1 MNQSNKILLIDDDKD
16 VLEFLS
22 YNLIKVGFQV
32 NICLSSNEA
41 IEQIN
46 LFKPDLIILD
56 IVMNGIDGIELCEM
70 IRSKNTFNHIL
81 IVFFSVR
88 TEDYSKIAALE
99 AGADDYIV
107 KPIKPRFLIS
117 KIKSLMRRKIVQK
130 DISNNFIE
138 IGTFNIDSETF
149 KVNFDGLAYSLSK
162 KEFEIL
168 FLLASKP
175 VKVFTRDQIFD
186 LIWGNNELVSKRT
199 IDVHIRKIREKISQ
213 NLIETVKGVG
223 YRFKYKR

>member
-22 YNLIKVGFQV
+22 YNLIKVGYQV

>member
-70 IRSKNTFNHIL
+70 IRSKNIFNHIL

-117 KIKSLMRRKIVQK
+117 KIKSLMRRKIVQR
-130 DISNNFIE
+130 DVSNNFIE
-138 IGTFNIDSETF
+138 IGTFSIDSETF
-149 KVNFDGLAYSLSK
+149 KVNFDGLTYSLSK

-175 VKVFTRDQIFD
+175 IKVFTRNQIFD

-213 NLIETVKGVG
+213 SLIETVKGVG

>member
-22 YNLIKVGFQV
+22 YNLIKVGYQV

-70 IRSKNTFNHIL
+70 IRSKNIFNHIL

-130 DISNNFIE
+130 DIPNNFIE
-138 IGTFNIDSETF
+138 IGTFSIDSETF
-149 KVNFDGLAYSLSK
+149 KVNFDGLTYSLSK

-175 VKVFTRDQIFD
+175 IKVFTRNQIFD

-213 NLIETVKGVG
+213 SLIETVKGVG

>member
-107 KPIKPRFLIS
+107 KPIKPNTIEPM
-117 KIKSLMRRKIVQK
+117 KII
-130 DISNNFIE
+130 
-138 IGTFNIDSETF
+138 TFHVLWHFTHVPFPVPRANC
-149 KVNFDGLAYSLSK
+149 GLLH
-162 KEFEIL
+162 
-168 FLLASKP
+168 LAHNRLP
-175 VKVFTRDQIFD
+175 
-186 LIWGNNELVSKRT
+186 
-199 IDVHIRKIREKISQ
+199 
-213 NLIETVKGVG
+213 
-223 YRFKYKR
+223 

>member
-22 YNLIKVGFQV
+22 YNLIKVGYQV

-149 KVNFDGLAYSLSK
+149 KVNFDGLTYSLSK

>member
-22 YNLIKVGFQV
+22 YNLIKVGYQV
-32 NICLSSNEA
+32 NICLSSSEA

-70 IRSKNTFNHIL
+70 IRSKNIFNHIL

-130 DISNNFIE
+130 DISNNFIQ
-138 IGTFNIDSETF
+138 IGTFSIDSETF
-149 KVNFDGLAYSLSK
+149 KVNFDGLTYSLSK

-168 FLLASKP
+168 YLLASKP
-175 VKVFTRDQIFD
+175 IKVFTRNQIFD

>member
-22 YNLIKVGFQV
+22 YNLIKVGYQV

-70 IRSKNTFNHIL
+70 IRSKNIFNHIL

-149 KVNFDGLAYSLSK
+149 KVNFDGLTYSLSK

-175 VKVFTRDQIFD
+175 IKVFTRNQIFD

-213 NLIETVKGVG
+213 SLIETVKGVG

>member
-22 YNLIKVGFQV
+22 YNLIKVGYQV

-56 IVMNGIDGIELCEM
+56 IVMNGIDGIELCEI
-70 IRSKNTFNHIL
+70 IRSKNIFNHIL

-130 DISNNFIE
+130 DISNNFIK
-138 IGTFNIDSETF
+138 IGTFSIDSETF
-149 KVNFDGLAYSLSK
+149 KVNFDGLTYSLSK

-175 VKVFTRDQIFD
+175 IKVFTRNQIFD

-213 NLIETVKGVG
+213 SLIETVKGVG

>member
-138 IGTFNIDSETF
+138 VGTFNIDSETF
-149 KVNFDGLAYSLSK
+149 KVNFDGLTYSLSK

>member
-22 YNLIKVGFQV
+22 YNLIKVGYQV

-70 IRSKNTFNHIL
+70 IRSKNIFNHIL

-107 KPIKPRFLIS
+107 KPIKPRFLTS

-138 IGTFNIDSETF
+138 IGTFSIDSETF
-149 KVNFDGLAYSLSK
+149 KVNFDGLTYSLSK

-168 FLLASKP
+168 YLLASKP
-175 VKVFTRDQIFD
+175 IKVFTRNQIFD

-213 NLIETVKGVG
+213 NLIETVKGIG

>member
-22 YNLIKVGFQV
+22 YNLIKVGYQV

-175 VKVFTRDQIFD
+175 VKVFTRDQIFN

-223 YRFKYKR
+223 YRYKYKR

>member
-22 YNLIKVGFQV
+22 YNLIKVGYQV

-70 IRSKNTFNHIL
+70 IRSKNIFNHIL
-81 IVFFSVR
+81 IVFFTVR

-138 IGTFNIDSETF
+138 IGTFSIDLETF
-149 KVNFDGLAYSLSK
+149 KVNFDGLTYSLSK

-175 VKVFTRDQIFD
+175 IKVFTRHQIFY
-186 LIWGNNELVSKRT
+186 LIWGDNELVSKRT

-223 YRFKYKR
+223 YRFKYNS

>member
-1 MNQSNKILLIDDDKD
+1 
-16 VLEFLS
+16 
-22 YNLIKVGFQV
+22 
-32 NICLSSNEA
+32 
-41 IEQIN
+41 
-46 LFKPDLIILD
+46 
-56 IVMNGIDGIELCEM
+56 
-70 IRSKNTFNHIL
+70 
-81 IVFFSVR
+81 
-88 TEDYSKIAALE
+88 
-99 AGADDYIV
+99 
-107 KPIKPRFLIS
+107 
-117 KIKSLMRRKIVQK
+117 MRRKIVQK

>member
-149 KVNFDGLAYSLSK
+149 KVNFDGLTYSLSK